1 MYIQTKHE
9 ANHFNFIRL
18 FAAFLVFY
26 GHSFVL
32 SGHHDSLHTPLTHE
46 LGLFIFFS
54 ISGYLISLSW
64 DLDPSLKRYFIKRA
78 LRIFPALFV
87 VVVLSIFLLGPLF
100 TTLSLK
106 EYFSSP
112 FTSKYF
118 QNIFLHI
125 SYYLPGVFEYNHVP
139 NAVNGSLWSLP
150 VEFFM
155 YILVAIFAQ
164 SKRYIKYIVLIAF
177 IVFSYVTVVWARIT
191 PNVVA
196 IYGTDLRQIFIDGTF
211 FWAGATMYHWNIKR
225 YFSFETFV
233 IGLIFLV
240 FIYQWHNLYA
250 IFSLGIVPFLVLS
263 FGFSNAHFLSI
274 FNKAD
279 YSYGFYIYAFPV
291 QQSIIYLFQEI
302 SLFWYLISS
311 FVITMLFAVM
321 SWHFIEKPMMSFKP
335 KRLS

>member
-32 SGHHDSLHTPLTHE
+32 SGKQASLHTSLTHE

-54 ISGYLISLSW
+54 ISGYLISMSW

-87 VVVLSIFLLGPLF
+87 VVVLSIFVLGPVF
-100 TTLSLK
+100 TTSPLK
-106 EYFSSP
+106 EYFASP
-112 FTSKYF
+112 FLSRYF
-118 QNIFLHI
+118 ENTFLHI
-125 SYYLPGVFEYNHVP
+125 SYYLPGVFEHNHVP

-155 YILVAIFAQ
+155 YILVAVFAQ
-164 SKRYIKYIVLIAF
+164 SKKHIKYVVLMTF
-177 IVFSYVTVVWARIT
+177 IIFALVTVIWARVT
-191 PNVVA
+191 PDMVV
-196 IYGTDLRQIFIDGTF
+196 IYGTDLRQVFIVGTF

-233 IGLIFLV
+233 IGLLFLT
-240 FIYQWHNLYA
+240 FIYQWHHLYA
-250 IFSLGIVPFLVLS
+250 VMALGLVPFLVLS
-263 FGFSNAHFLSI
+263 FGFSNAHFLSV

-291 QQSIIYLFQEI
+291 QQSIIYLFPEI
-302 SLFWYLISS
+302 PLFWYLISG
-311 FVITMLFAVM
+311 FIITMAFAIM
-321 SWHFIEKPMMSFKP
+321 SWHFVEKPMMRFKP
-335 KRLS
+335 KKK